1 MADNQKKKKPKTK
14 VRSFRMEIPL
24 SDALD
29 ELASEY
35 DMTPSQVFRL
45 LVSHNLEKV
54 MGRRLYVEREQG
66 EQILKTVRAAGDT
79 LNGLRYEINK
89 IGVNYNQDVKVRNM
103 QRKDAELTKKIQE
116 TNDTLLT
123 ESLLAQQWKL
133 RSEMEKM
140 NTVPGGGADG
150 PQLVKQ
156 WLDRFDVKAKEVSDA
171 LWHIQE

>member
-1 MADNQKKKKPKTK
+1 
-14 VRSFRMEIPL
+14 MEIPL

-66 EQILKTVRAAGDT
+66 EEILKTVREAGNT
-79 LNGLRYEINK
+79 LNGLGYEINK
-89 IGVNYNQDVKVRNM
+89 IGVNYNQDVKARNM

-116 TNDTLLT
+116 TNDTFLT
-123 ESLLAQQWKL
+123 ESLLEQQWKL
-133 RSEMEKM
+133 RSEMAKM
-140 NTVPGGGADG
+140 STVPGGGADG

>member
-1 MADNQKKKKPKTK
+1 
-14 VRSFRMEIPL
+14 MEIPL

-66 EQILKTVRAAGDT
+66 EEILKTVREAGDT

-89 IGVNYNQDVKVRNM
+89 IGVNYNQDVKARNM

-116 TNDTLLT
+116 TNDTFLT
-123 ESLLAQQWKL
+123 ERLLEQQWKL
-133 RSEMEKM
+133 RSEMAKM
-140 NTVPGGGADG
+140 STVPGGGTDG

>member
-1 MADNQKKKKPKTK
+1 
-14 VRSFRMEIPL
+14 MEIPL

-66 EQILKTVRAAGDT
+66 EQILKTVREAGDT

-89 IGVNYNQDVKVRNM
+89 IGVNYNQDVKARNM

-116 TNDTLLT
+116 TNDTFLT
-123 ESLLAQQWKL
+123 ERLLEQQWKL

-140 NTVPGGGADG
+140 STVPGGGTDG

>member
-1 MADNQKKKKPKTK
+1 MADKKEKKKLKTK

-66 EQILKTVRAAGDT
+66 EQILKTVREAGDT

-89 IGVNYNQDVKVRNM
+89 IGVNYNQDVKARNAK
-103 QRKDAELTKKIQE
+103 RKYDELTRRIQ
-116 TNDTLLT
+116 TTSDTTILMDLL
-123 ESLLAQQWKL
+123 EQQAKL
-133 RSEMEKM
+133 KVEMDKT
-140 NTVPGGGADG
+140 NTVPSGGADG

>member
-1 MADNQKKKKPKTK
+1 
-14 VRSFRMEIPL
+14 MEIPL

-54 MGRRLYVEREQG
+54 MGRRLYVEREQA
-66 EQILKTVRAAGDT
+66 EQILKTVREAGDT

-89 IGVNYNQDVKVRNM
+89 IGVNYNQDVKARNM

-116 TNDTLLT
+116 TNDTSLVQ
-123 ESLLAQQWKL
+123 SLLEQQWKL

-140 NTVPGGGADG
+140 STVPGGGTDG

>member
-1 MADNQKKKKPKTK
+1 
-14 VRSFRMEIPL
+14 MEIPL

-66 EQILKTVRAAGDT
+66 EQILKTVREAGDT

-89 IGVNYNQDVKVRNM
+89 IGVNYNQDVKARNM

-116 TNDTLLT
+116 TNDTSLVQ
-123 ESLLAQQWKL
+123 SLLEQQWKL

-140 NTVPGGGADG
+140 STVPGGGTDG

>member
-1 MADNQKKKKPKTK
+1 
-14 VRSFRMEIPL
+14 MEVPL

-29 ELASEY
+29 ELAVEY

-66 EQILKTVRAAGDT
+66 EEILKTVREAGDT
-79 LNGLRYEINK
+79 LSGLRYEINK
-89 IGVNYNQDVKVRNM
+89 IGVNYNQDVKARNM

-116 TNDTLLT
+116 TNDTLLM
-123 ESLLAQQWKL
+123 ESLLEQQWKL
-133 RSEMEKM
+133 RAEMEKM
-140 NTVPGGGADG
+140 STVPGGGADG
-150 PQLVKQ
+150 PHLVKQ

>member
-1 MADNQKKKKPKTK
+1 
-14 VRSFRMEIPL
+14 MEIPL

-66 EQILKTVRAAGDT
+66 EQILKTVREAGDT

-89 IGVNYNQDVKVRNM
+89 IGVNYNQDVKARNM

-116 TNDTLLT
+116 TNDTFLT
-123 ESLLAQQWKL
+123 ERLLEQQWKL
-133 RSEMEKM
+133 RSEMAKM
-140 NTVPGGGADG
+140 STVPGGGTDG

>member
-1 MADNQKKKKPKTK
+1 
-14 VRSFRMEIPL
+14 MEIPL

-66 EQILKTVRAAGDT
+66 EQILKTVREAGDT

-116 TNDTLLT
+116 TNDTLLM

-140 NTVPGGGADG
+140 NAVPGGGADG